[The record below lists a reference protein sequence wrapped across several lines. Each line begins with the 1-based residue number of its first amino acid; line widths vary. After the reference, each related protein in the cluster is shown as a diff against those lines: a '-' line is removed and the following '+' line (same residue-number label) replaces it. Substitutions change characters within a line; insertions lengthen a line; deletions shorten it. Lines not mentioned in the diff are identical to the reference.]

1 MKIKLLTLAVFMMLL
16 AGKASGAAN
25 VSFNYDKK
33 ALDKEFSDLNQLEQ
47 IVQQNPDATFDEL
60 NSKGLLP
67 AELNNLN
74 FNFSQSPLEPPLGI
88 PGFWWGCALGPIGIV
103 IAYLLS
109 DNDKAQAK
117 SALTGCLVGY
127 GAAAVIYVIYV
138 VFIMA
143 SINTM
148 GY

>member
-1 MKIKLLTLAVFMMLL
+1 MKIKLLTLVVFMIFL
-16 AGKASGAAN
+16 AGNAFSATDE
-25 VSFNYDKK
+25 SFSYDKK
-33 ALDKEFSDLNQLEQ
+33 AIDKEFSDLNQLEQ
-47 IVQQNPDATFDEL
+47 IVYQNPDATFDEL

-67 AELNNLN
+67 SELNDLN
-74 FNFSQSPLEPPLGI
+74 FNVSQSPLEPPLGI

-109 DNDKAQAK
+109 DNDKTQAK

-127 GAAAVIYVIYV
+127 GAAALIYV
-138 VFIMA
+138 VYVVIIMSA
-143 SINTM
+143 YGSM